1 MLTYNMNINVRV
13 YLTNGFDSM
22 FKLGSLFLFPALYS
36 KEKLQTGQIT
46 CTTNIGHWTIT
57 DEKV

>member
-1 MLTYNMNINVRV
+1 MNINVRV